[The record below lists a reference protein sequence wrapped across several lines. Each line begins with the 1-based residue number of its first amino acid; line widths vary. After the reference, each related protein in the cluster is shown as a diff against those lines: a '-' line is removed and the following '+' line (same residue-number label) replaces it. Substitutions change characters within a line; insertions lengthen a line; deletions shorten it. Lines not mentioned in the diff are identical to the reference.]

1 MFNNN
6 LLMKKVFGFLAIFLL
21 SLGIAACTCSHNEAQ
36 EEVAPVEIVD
46 SLGVNV
52 EKTVSLDKEFM
63 FLNYGSDYRWFET
76 CILLDEFLD
85 EECDGSVAGVSNVF
99 QAIQTKDEAIDVY
112 VVLSSHTLEASTI
125 EVVHTFWVEDLPM
138 NEELIKL
145 TYKDAFDRVMATNY
159 PKPHSQHVVLRK
171 ELGPKVSNP
180 QYIFGN
186 NSAQLYVDAVTGE
199 VKDTNPVF
207 EGLNLGTPL
216 GEWP

>member
-1 MFNNN
+1 
-6 LLMKKVFGFLAIFLL
+6 MKKVFGFLTIFAL
-21 SLGIAACTCSHNEAQ
+21 SLGLVACTCNPQSDV
-36 EEVAPVEIVD
+36 EEVTPVETVD

-52 EKTVSLDKEFM
+52 ERTVALDKEFM

-85 EECDGSVAGVSNVF
+85 EECDGSVAGVSNIF
-99 QAIQTKDEAIDVY
+99 QAVEAKDEAVDVY
-112 VVLSSHTLEASTI
+112 VIMSAHTLEASTI
-125 EVVHTFWVEDLPM
+125 EVVHTFWVEDFPM

-145 TYKDAFDRVMATNY
+145 TYRDAFEKVMATNC

-171 ELGPKVSNP
+171 ELGPKPANP

-186 NSAQLYVDAVTGE
+186 SQAQLYVDAVTGE
-199 VKDTNPVF
+199 VRDTNPVF